1 MHSSTLPERR
11 QECKAG
17 PGQRRRRVEEESVQR
32 ICFLMKIQPG
42 REDEYQRRHDEIW
55 PELVAELQRAG
66 VRNYTLFRR
75 GTSVIAYAECHPD
88 AATAFGAVGATE
100 VNKRWAQWF
109 TEVLAEHTD
118 EHGNLIEATEVW
130 HLD

>member
-1 MHSSTLPERR
+1 M
-11 QECKAG
+11 
-17 PGQRRRRVEEESVQR
+17 QRL
-32 ICFLMKIQPG
+32 CFLMEIIPG
-42 REDEYQRRHDEIW
+42 REEEYERRHSDVW
-55 PELVAELQRAG
+55 PELVAELSTAG

-100 VNKRWAQWF
+100 INKRWSHLF
-109 TEVLAEHTD
+109 TDVLAVHTD
-118 EHGNLIEATEVW
+118 QNGDLLQAAEVW